1 MTTGEKLALLR
12 RQKGM
17 TQEELSET
25 LNVSRQ
31 SVSRWE
37 MNAAFPETDKLIR
50 LSKLFDCS
58 IDFLLKNE
66 YQKNDSRDT
75 DLSAVDCHQFIR
87 ECGYFF
93 LATSV
98 DDQPRLRPFGMIHA
112 KDQALFIAT
121 DKRKSV
127 YSDLLRNP
135 KVEIASY
142 RPDTRKWIRIRAT
155 VEEDSSIQTREE
167 MMDLYSN
174 LRQAYQNE
182 NEMYLII
189 YRLLIDHVSVT

>member
-1 MTTGEKLALLR
+1 M
-12 RQKGM
+12 
-17 TQEELSET
+17 
-25 LNVSRQ
+25 
-31 SVSRWE
+31 
-37 MNAAFPETDKLIR
+37 IR

-58 IDFLLKNE
+58 IDFLLKHE
-66 YQKNDSRDT
+66 YQKNERKDA
-75 DLSAVDCHQFIR
+75 DLSATDCLQFIR

-98 DDQPRLRPFGMIHA
+98 EDQPRLRPFGMIHA

-127 YSDLLRNP
+127 YSDLQRNP
-135 KVEIASY
+135 KVEVASY

-174 LRQAYQNE
+174 LRQAYRDE
-182 NEMYLII
+182 NEMYLVI
-189 YRLLIDHVSVT
+189 YRLLINHVNIT